1 MNSFKDIAYQI
12 LQETGKSLHSKEITK
27 IALNRGWLKTVGK
40 TPEFTMNAQ
49 LIVDINAKKEKS
61 ALLKQLLRLLVL
73 IQKERKKLYQRV
85 KRLRKK
91 YRISKD
97 ISSVQKGDIAEAR
110 IAELVTLY
118 GDTSLSCYEPI
129 SDDEGIDLIVKRKG

>member
-12 LQETGKSLHSKEITK
+12 LHETGKSLHSKEITK

-61 ALLKQLLRLLVL
+61 RFIKTAPSTLVL

-85 KRLRKK
+85 KRLRRRNTGYRRIYRLCKK
-91 YRISKD
+91 AILRRR
-97 ISSVQKGDIAEAR
+97 E
-110 IAELVTLY
+110 
-118 GDTSLSCYEPI
+118 
-129 SDDEGIDLIVKRKG
+129 